1 MLKLIFCKHFKFSGN
16 FNVLVDKFIFV
27 KKCAS
32 LMHENLSI
40 SFLHVYHV
48 EKSFLKSSDL
58 LPACG
63 DLGNSTVLDNSF
75 IYGHRKSLCGLESR
89 VLAVSSKINVSM

>member
-48 EKSFLKSSDL
+48 EKSFTIVRLYNDFHIV
-58 LPACG
+58 PC
-63 DLGNSTVLDNSF
+63 F
-75 IYGHRKSLCGLESR
+75 Q
-89 VLAVSSKINVSM
+89 INMHLSN